1 MLQSLLLHVPAK
13 GCETPQKKKLKRD
26 VQKLKTKL
34 WRKENKKKLT
44 FKAEVDSLVLQL
56 KNYLPQDT
64 VNFIERQ
71 IILQR
76 SAKTGRRYAISDK
89 MLALSVFYQ
98 SQKAYKLLSKLFALP
113 SKRTLQKYM
122 QNTNIMP
129 GFNDGVFD
137 ALKLKVDN
145 MDPKDRCVALIFD
158 EMTLKSA
165 LVYNDGLDMIEG
177 FEDLGEL
184 GTSHYV
190 ADHALVFMV
199 RGLYSKWKQPLAYF
213 LTAGT
218 VRGEML
224 QTLTHRC
231 LEKLEG
237 IGLET
242 MALICDQ
249 GTNNR

>member
-1 MLQSLLLHVPAK
+1 
-13 GCETPQKKKLKRD
+13 
-26 VQKLKTKL
+26 
-34 WRKENKKKLT
+34 
-44 FKAEVDSLVLQL
+44 
-56 KNYLPQDT
+56 
-64 VNFIERQ
+64 
-71 IILQR
+71 
-76 SAKTGRRYAISDK
+76 
-89 MLALSVFYQ
+89 
-98 SQKAYKLLSKLFALP
+98 
-113 SKRTLQKYM
+113 
-122 QNTNIMP
+122 MP

-158 EMTLKSA
+158 EVTLKSA

-213 LTAGT
+213 LTAST

>member
-1 MLQSLLLHVPAK
+1 MASQPTTSNATKPTTSCAAK

-26 VQKLKTKL
+26 IQKLRTKL
-34 WRKENKKKLT
+34 WRKEKKKKLT

-56 KNYLPQDT
+56 KKYLPQDT

-71 IILQR
+71 IILQH

-137 ALKLKVDN
+137 ALKLK
-145 MDPKDRCVALIFD
+145 IWI
-158 EMTLKSA
+158 LK
-165 LVYNDGLDMIEG
+165 
-177 FEDLGEL
+177 
-184 GTSHYV
+184 
-190 ADHALVFMV
+190 
-199 RGLYSKWKQPLAYF
+199 
-213 LTAGT
+213 
-218 VRGEML
+218 
-224 QTLTHRC
+224 
-231 LEKLEG
+231 
-237 IGLET
+237 IGVLLSYL
-242 MALICDQ
+242 MK
-249 GTNNR
+249 